1 MSKSSRMLMRIFYE
15 YTEDRRVD
23 SIEWNDDETELDFM
37 LDVKD
42 DILADVLCGGH
53 RDCKQIVYDHFVRN
67 LQMYHGRNHRDVFLL
82 DKNGIVLEWDDA
94 FREDE
99 E

>member
-1 MSKSSRMLMRIFYE
+1 MLMRIFYE

-23 SIEWNDDETELDFM
+23 SIEWSDDETELDFM

-42 DILADVLCGGH
+42 DILADVLCGDSI
-53 RDCKQIVYDHFVRN
+53 RDCKQIVYVHFERN
-67 LQMYHGRNHRDVFLL
+67 LRMYHGRNHRDVFLL
-82 DKNGIVLEWDDA
+82 DKNRIVLDWDDA
-94 FREDE
+94 FKDDE